1 MVQLITSLKLIQVT
15 KNVVFQLMAN
25 KELLWVGLIQVNKE
39 ILLF

>member
-15 KNVVFQLMAN
+15 KNVVFKLMAN
-25 KELLWVGLIQVNKE
+25 KELLWVGLIQVHKE